1 MLPAALKSVCLNFKI
16 SYSREAIQTMTPAE
30 QKINH
35 FLVDV
40 FNDVLHL
47 EEDSI
52 AKGPYK
58 NLSVSEM
65 HVLEAVQ
72 NGERAETMSE
82 LAARLRVTASTL
94 TVAVKTLEQKG
105 FLLRLR
111 DSADKRKV
119 TVQLTDRAEGALRCH
134 AAFHKQLIEQVSARL
149 TEQQMEALANMLST
163 LHTFFTAL

>member
-1 MLPAALKSVCLNFKI
+1 
-16 SYSREAIQTMTPAE
+16 MTPAQE
-30 QKINH
+30 KINR

-72 NGERAETMSE
+72 KGGRAETMSE

-119 TVQLTDRAEGALRCH
+119 TVMLTDKAEDALRCH
-134 AAFHKQLIEQVSARL
+134 TAFHEQLIAQVSARL
-149 TEQQMEALANMLST
+149 TEQQMEDPASMLSA
-163 LHTFFTAL
+163 LHGFFTAL

>member
-1 MLPAALKSVCLNFKI
+1 
-16 SYSREAIQTMTPAE
+16 MTPAE

-35 FLVDV
+35 FLVNV

-72 NGERAETMSE
+72 NGGGSETMSE

-111 DSADKRKV
+111 EAADKRKV
-119 TVQLTDRAEGALRCH
+119 TVRLTEKAEGALACH
-134 AAFHKQLIEQVSARL
+134 AAFHEQLIAQVSARL
-149 TEQQMEALANMLST
+149 NEEQMEGLAAMLST
-163 LHTFFTAL
+163 LHSFFTAL

>member
-1 MLPAALKSVCLNFKI
+1 MNA
-16 SYSREAIQTMTPAE
+16 AE
-30 QKINH
+30 QKINR

-47 EEDSI
+47 EEESI

-72 NGERAETMSE
+72 KGGRSETMSE

-105 FLLRLR
+105 FLQRLR

-119 TVQLTDRAEGALRCH
+119 TVRLTPQAETALQSH
-134 AAFHKQLIEQVSARL
+134 AAFHERLIAQVSQKL
-149 TEQQMEALANMLST
+149 TDAQMEALSNMLSE
-163 LHTFFTAL
+163 LHGFFTTL

>member
-1 MLPAALKSVCLNFKI
+1 
-16 SYSREAIQTMTPAE
+16 MTPAE

-35 FLVDV
+35 FLVNV

-72 NGERAETMSE
+72 NGGGSETMSE

-111 DSADKRKV
+111 EAADKRKV
-119 TVQLTDRAEGALRCH
+119 TVRLTEKAEGALTCH
-134 AAFHKQLIEQVSARL
+134 AAFHEQLIAQVSARL
-149 TEQQMEALANMLST
+149 NEEQMEGLAAMLST
-163 LHTFFTAL
+163 LHSFFTAL